1 MEDLAVEFGFVFFF
15 NAVLLGVG
23 LAMDAFSVSLANGL
37 HEPCMRTKRL
47 CFVAGVFAFFQFLM
61 PMIGWVCVHTVAQY
75 FSAFEKLI
83 PYIALALLLFIGGKM
98 LLEGIRGEEEADACG
113 TGVGFGALMV
123 QGVATSIDALSV
135 GFTIAEQMLLD
146 KLNPAVTVVAPVKGK
161 GGNNKKMIVA
171 VIIVLIAG
179 LLVGGAWWCV
189 SNYTVEPAPMPEP
202 EPVIEQP
209 VVEPVPEVVVDPDV
223 ERMVEGGNY
232 AVWGVFAE
240 KANALKYKS
249 MIERRYPHVK
259 GTIYHHREDTMY
271 LLALAQ
277 KSSRMACQNYIWDL
291 QELDGLFDDMWVF
304 TNK

>member
-1 MEDLAVEFGFVFFF
+1 MVSQVNKLIYNCLCKGSDVYLPGIGSLVVRRTAASASSGTMAPPTRSVSFTGECRGESIIDVIVKAAGVDVTRAEEIYAGWKSCVTEG
-15 NAVLLGVG
+15 NVITMVGVG
-23 LAMDAFSVSLANGL
+23 VL
-37 HEPCMRTKRL
+37 K
-47 CFVAGVFAFFQFLM
+47 
-61 PMIGWVCVHTVAQY
+61 
-75 FSAFEKLI
+75 
-83 PYIALALLLFIGGKM
+83 GKN
-98 LLEGIRGEEEADACG
+98 
-113 TGVGFGALMV
+113 
-123 QGVATSIDALSV
+123 
-135 GFTIAEQMLLD
+135 FTAEQMLLE